1 MVVYHIYLFLWPHS
15 MGLVPQPGIK
25 PMPPALE
32 AWRLNHWTSGEV
44 PCSANLKIQAVGR
57 KKPMR
62 DLRRIRRIGGEAKG
76 ERVSRRK
83 EQVAQKR
90 QCGATTTQ
98 GQKPGTLFGNYELP
112 ATLMRRV

>member
-1 MVVYHIYLFLWPHS
+1 MVVYRVYLFLWPH

-32 AWRLNHWTSGEV
+32 AWRLNHWTSREV

-76 ERVSRRK
+76 ESVSRRK
-83 EQVAQKR
+83 ERAAQKR
-90 QCGATTTQ
+90 QCGATTT
-98 GQKPGTLFGNYELP
+98 
-112 ATLMRRV
+112 